1 MSLTLGG
8 VEPSSSS
15 AVKAAHTNSKTTPN
29 PNQPMGTLK
38 SGGAPSMDYVSGIL
52 SRVIR
57 PMEFR
62 DLEPQEMQDID
73 LPKIEVHRVEPLDR
87 PHPDQV
93 EARSYDTV
101 EVRSLELVEALE
113 VERLDIRQFD
123 FPDPAELRP
132 QDLKDFGRPYVE
144 GPDIMTIEASELKPA
159 VRFEDLFFQPRE
171 YLQAETYD
179 PVEFETVS
187 PEPYRGQKAQYLDVA
202 DPDTYNNEA
211 RGPEL
216 HPRAALAYQ
225 DRLQVVHKFSHDSM
239 SHFHYHYQAV
249 PADDVPAHRDRSVY
263 LG

>member
-1 MSLTLGG
+1 
-8 VEPSSSS
+8 
-15 AVKAAHTNSKTTPN
+15 
-29 PNQPMGTLK
+29 
-38 SGGAPSMDYVSGIL
+38 
-52 SRVIR
+52 
-57 PMEFR
+57 MEFR
-62 DLEPQEMQDID
+62 DLEPQELQDID
-73 LPKIEVHRVEPLDR
+73 LPEIEVHRVEPLDR

-216 HPRAALAYQ
+216 HPQGGPGLSGPAPGGPQVLPRLHVPLPLPLPGRACRRRPGPPRQ
-225 DRLQVVHKFSHDSM
+225 ERLPGLTGPWADIIKSPLPHGGGGPFVVH
-239 SHFHYHYQAV
+239 
-249 PADDVPAHRDRSVY
+249 
-263 LG
+263 LT